1 VKYGSKKVSYKALA
15 AVFIVIALIGFAA
28 IYTTGKTKPKDVTLI
43 THDSFVMSKTQV
55 QDFDKKTG
63 YTLHLI
69 KAGDAG
75 ALVNRLILT
84 KTMPIADAVFG
95 IDNTFAGKAE
105 ANGLI
110 AGKLTPTDFGDVC
123 MNYDKTW
130 FAAHHVAPP
139 TSIDQLTAPAY
150 KGLTVVED
158 PNLSSTGLSFLATTV
173 EKYGA
178 NYVQYWKALNAN
190 RLKVDNGW
198 ENAYY
203 TDFSGSSG
211 HGKYPIVL
219 SYASSPADEIRSNGV
234 SETASIMDGCFKQTE
249 YVGVLKGARN
259 PTAAQAVIDYLL
271 APAFQQ
277 TFPSTMYM
285 YPIDMTQPIPSS
297 WKTAAPLPG
306 KTYGDNLDFN
316 HDEKTWLAAWSAI
329 FG

>member
-1 VKYGSKKVSYKALA
+1 MNYGNKKVSYRTLA
-15 AVFIVIALIGFAA
+15 AVVVTIALIGFAA

-43 THDSFVMSKTQV
+43 THDSFVMSNAQV
-55 QDFDKKTG
+55 QDFQKKFG

-75 ALVNRLILT
+75 QMVNRLILT
-84 KTMPIADAVFG
+84 KSAPIADAVFG
-95 IDNTFAGKAE
+95 IDNTFAGSAE
-105 ANGLI
+105 ENGLI
-110 AGKLTPTDFGDVC
+110 DGNLIPTDFGDVC
-123 MNYDKTW
+123 MNYDKSW
-130 FAAHHVAPP
+130 FATHHLAAP
-139 TSIDQLTAPAY
+139 TSIDQLTTATY

-158 PNLSSTGLSFLATTV
+158 PKLSSTGLSFLATTV

-178 NYVQYWKALNAN
+178 DYVKYWKALSTNG
-190 RLKVDNGW
+190 LKVDNGW
-198 ENAYY
+198 ETAYY

-234 SETASIMDGCFKQTE
+234 SQTASIMDGCFKQTE
-249 YVGVLKGARN
+249 YVGILKGAKN
-259 PTAAQAVIDYLL
+259 PTAAKAIIDYLL

-285 YPIDMTQPIPSS
+285 YPIDTTQPIPSS
-297 WKTAAPLPG
+297 WKSSAPLPG